1 MLPFNTK
8 KGGELMIYQ
17 KKNLVFIFVIVCTL
31 ILPELAGAS
40 VESSLQGVQLKLTR
54 VILPTLSVIGIAWAA
69 FSLMTGNERAKTHIW
84 YAIIGSAIGFGAQAI
99 VEFISQAVR

>member
-1 MLPFNTK
+1 MLFNFNQ
-8 KGGELMIYQ
+8 GGVLMN
-17 KKNLVFIFVIVCTL
+17 KNNLLIFSIL
-31 ILPELAGAS
+31 ILATFAPELASAS
-40 VESSLQGVQLKLTR
+40 VESSLMGIQMKLTR

>member
-1 MLPFNTK
+1 MTK
-8 KGGELMIYQ
+8 NKYIIFSVL
-17 KKNLVFIFVIVCTL
+17 LVSL
-31 ILPELAGAS
+31 LLPELVAAS
-40 VESSLQGVQLKLTR
+40 VESSLIGVQMKLTR

-99 VEFISQAVR
+99 VDFISQAVR

>member
-1 MLPFNTK
+1 MN
-8 KGGELMIYQ
+8 
-17 KKNLVFIFVIVCTL
+17 KNNLLIFSIL
-31 ILPELAGAS
+31 ILTALVPALALAS
-40 VESSLQGVQLKLTR
+40 VESSLMGIQMKLTR

-99 VEFISQAVR
+99 VEFISQAIR

>member
-1 MLPFNTK
+1 
-8 KGGELMIYQ
+8 MI
-17 KKNLVFIFVIVCTL
+17 KNQIFIFSVLL
-31 ILPELAGAS
+31 IYLFLPELAFAS
-40 VESSLQGVQLKLTR
+40 VESSLMGVQMKLTR

-99 VEFISQAVR
+99 VDFISQAVR

>member
-1 MLPFNTK
+1 MK
-8 KGGELMIYQ
+8 KQVFL
-17 KKNLVFIFVIVCTL
+17 FIFFLLSALV
-31 ILPELAGAS
+31 PALAGAS
-40 VESSLQGVQLKLTR
+40 VESSLVSVQMKLTR

-99 VEFISQAVR
+99 VEFIAQAVR

>member
-1 MLPFNTK
+1 MTK
-8 KGGELMIYQ
+8 NKLYFFSV
-17 KKNLVFIFVIVCTL
+17 LFVAAV
-31 ILPELAGAS
+31 LPELASAS
-40 VESSLQGVQLKLTR
+40 VESSLVGVQMKLTR